1 MSVEHIGMER
11 TNIGKIAFLF
21 PGQGAQKAGMGKDFY
36 ENSEIAQAFFEQMQS
51 VLDFDL
57 KKMCFDKMDAL
68 NLTEYT
74 QPCMVSVCL
83 AMVQELE
90 KRGIYPDMTAGL
102 SLGEYAAVA
111 AAGGM
116 KMMDAVKLVRRRG
129 ILMQSTVPKDM
140 GVMAAVLG
148 LETKKIEEVLED
160 FSNVWIANYN
170 CPGQIVITGLIE
182 EVQKASQVL
191 KEAGA
196 KRIVMLKVSG
206 PFHSPLLKPAGEAL
220 FKEMESIPFS
230 PLTVPYVA
238 NATAEL
244 VTDSTQIRPLF
255 AKGISSS
262 VHWQQSI
269 ETMLENGIDTFIE
282 IGPSNTLTGFMR
294 RIAPQAVVYN
304 VSSWED
310 AAVLERKLSERN
322 VCSAH
327 GTCDFV
333 NSNKCSRSRYEVKYE

>member
-140 GVMAAVLG
+140 GAMAAVLG
-148 LETKKIEEVLED
+148 LDTKKIEEILED

-230 PLTVPYVA
+230 PLTIPYVA

-262 VHWQQSI
+262 VRWQQSI

-282 IGPSNTLTGFMR
+282 IGPGNTLAGFMR
-294 RIAPQAVVYN
+294 RIAPQAAVYN

-333 NSNKCSRSRYEVKYE
+333 NSSKCSRSRYEVKYE